1 MFPDWFNLP
10 LMFVL
15 LTLATGVVVVIE
27 RFYLR
32 ARRTAL
38 ATNGEPAQI
47 PVVIEFSQAFFP
59 LFLVILLLRSF
70 IFEPYR
76 IPSESMLPTLLIGD
90 FVVVSK
96 FSYGLRLPVTNTL
109 LWGTGQPER
118 GDVAVFRKPGEPN
131 VNFIKRVVG
140 LPGDT
145 IEYRDHVLRVNGD
158 PVALEQAGTFNNP
171 RNRGLVYAE
180 ALGDGLHEILVQSRN
195 SGQFSYQ
202 VEDGCYF
209 MMGDNRDRSHDSRFG
224 DIGCIP
230 EENLVGRATRV
241 WLSWQLWDMPRWSRI
256 GDKIQ

>member
-15 LTLATGVVVVIE
+15 LTAFTGVVVLVE
-27 RFYLR
+27 RLYLR
-32 ARRTAL
+32 PRRDARA
-38 ATNGEPAQI
+38 AAEPSRGV
-47 PVVIEFSQAFFP
+47 PVVVEFSQAFFP
-59 LFLVILLLRSF
+59 LFLVILTLRSF

-96 FSYGLRLPVTNTL
+96 FSYGLRLPVVNWEIL
-109 LWGTGQPER
+109 ETGKPER

-131 VNFIKRVVG
+131 VNFIKRVIG
-140 LPGDT
+140 LPGDS
-145 IEYRDHVLRVNGD
+145 IVYRDHVLTVNGE
-158 PVALEQAGTFNNP
+158 PVSLEPAGDFSNE
-171 RNRGLVYAE
+171 RNRGLVFSEQFA
-180 ALGDGLHEILVQSRN
+180 GGPHDILVQSRN
-195 SGQFSYQ
+195 GGEFQYQ
-202 VEDGCYF
+202 VGEGCYF
-209 MMGDNRDRSHDSRFG
+209 MMGDNRDRSHDSRFP

-230 EENLVGRATRV
+230 EQNLVGRATRI